1 MPYTHRVLPL
11 KRASSSP
18 SALPPLAA
26 TLTAGSVSR
35 PVQLRSRA
43 AIRSVASARKKRGD
57 VVVFYCVRFGALYTH
72 VSAPI
77 TARRGG
83 GGCLVSGPSVA
94 FCFPFGCALF
104 SCAPA
109 TRLLVREIPGF
120 HMEHSRCVEGF
131 RRRRPAPG
139 FSRLRGG
146 VSFQRGEETASD
158 VLDRLRGASGKVS

>member
-43 AIRSVASARKKRGD
+43 AIRSVASARRKRGD

-83 GGCLVSGPSVA
+83 GVVWSQAPLSPSV
-94 FCFPFGCALF
+94 FRSGVHSFRALLRLVF
-104 SCAPA
+104 SFAKYQ
-109 TRLLVREIPGF
+109 VSIWNI
-120 HMEHSRCVEGF
+120 H
-131 RRRRPAPG
+131 
-139 FSRLRGG
+139 G
-146 VSFQRGEETASD
+146 VSRGFEDGGLPPASHD
-158 VLDRLRGASGKVS
+158 FAAGFPSSGGKKPPPTFLTVYGEQVEK